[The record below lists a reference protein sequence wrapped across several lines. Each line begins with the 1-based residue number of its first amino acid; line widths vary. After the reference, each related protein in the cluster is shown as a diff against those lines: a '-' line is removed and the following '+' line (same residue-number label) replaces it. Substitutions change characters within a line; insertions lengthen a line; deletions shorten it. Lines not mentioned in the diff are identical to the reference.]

1 MKQHIEFVS
10 KIVNPKE
17 TQTAKGY
24 LYRFSVPITE
34 MDGEQQITE
43 WLQCAIFLKERDPRI
58 LQHKKE
64 FHFTGELKLKK
75 AYGNYPQGLS
85 LFGFEITPVLG
96 KVYRISKPQQ
106 NTAENPQQTTQNSPQ
121 VTNAPQQDSQHRQT
135 VPTGISPATS
145 PVREEGY
152 RDPVAQITE
161 PSNYIPM

>member
-10 KIVNPKE
+10 KIVTPKE

-106 NTAENPQQTTQNSPQ
+106 TPQQNQPSSSNNS
-121 VTNAPQQDSQHRQT
+121 NNSNGSQYRQT
-135 VPTGISPATS
+135 VPTS